1 MSTNIIHYPDREV
14 KPKNYV
20 SPMRDEPTA
29 AEQYETGRRLYRR
42 GKPISECRTD
52 DMCAGWLD
60 AEYAGRIA
68 YLRARQSEGYSGSFS
83 LEVM

>member
-29 AEQYETGRRLYRR
+29 AEQYETGWMPSTPDGLRTCGR
-42 GKPISECRTD
+42 GRAK
-52 DMCAGWLD
+52 G
-60 AEYAGRIA
+60 IA
-68 YLRARQSEGYSGSFS
+68 AVFRWR
-83 LEVM
+83 